1 MSPLLSLLIQP
12 KTNVIEGVIEQHD
25 LFVINFSGGICVRTT
40 QLPDIHKVPF
50 DRLIIATAMY
60 QDTPVI

>member
-1 MSPLLSLLIQP
+1 
-12 KTNVIEGVIEQHD
+12 VIEGVIEQHD